1 MKKLFFPIILPI
13 LFVLCTKSV
22 YKPGFELP
30 STMIVAAMGIVFGL
44 LVNLMASSG
53 VQKDNTSK

>member
-1 MKKLFFPIILPI
+1 MKKLLFPVILPI
-13 LFVLCTKSV
+13 FFVVCTRSV

-30 STMIVAAMGIVFGL
+30 SAIIVAAMGIVFGL

-53 VQKDNTSK
+53 GQKDNASK